1 MIFTSAGECVA
12 VDAEPA
18 WADRLIRRAIGE
30 PAVVDAAGTEPTPGG
45 TVPTALVRVQAA
57 TAPFD
62 RTGLRPVTRGAVSD
76 GRRTVLTDACGSGF
90 DLLVAVDGERLSV
103 TARYRPRPAIRAANL
118 LLSARFALLAGQVL
132 VHYPVL
138 WRAGWRGRVPLH
150 AAVAGTPLGTPLLAG
165 PGGVGKSTILIGLL
179 GTGTAAADGAVAAA
193 GVAAAGEVAVT
204 ADNLCCADAV
214 RCFGLA
220 EPLRTDAGAAGFGGR
235 TFHGR
240 VERPLPARVP
250 DLAPD
255 RVVVLER
262 GPDTEITTADPD
274 ETARAL
280 VAGTYAAG
288 ELRRYWAF
296 AATLALAT
304 GHGPAHPPIA
314 AVARAYAERLPCTR
328 LRVGD
333 GARVS
338 VAELCGVPA

>member
-1 MIFTSAGECVA
+1 MIFTSAGEWVA

-18 WADRLIRRAIGE
+18 WTDRLIRRAIGE

-103 TARYRPRPAIRAANL
+103 TARYRPRQAIRAANL

-150 AAVAGTPLGTPLLAG
+150 AAVVGTPLGTPLLAG
-165 PGGVGKSTILIGLL
+165 PGGVGKSTVLIGLL
-179 GTGTAAADGAVAAA
+179 GDGAAA
-193 GVAAAGEVAVT
+193 T
-204 ADNLCCADAV
+204 ADNLCCADTV

-220 EPLRTDAGAAGFGGR
+220 EPLRTDAGAAAPGGR

-262 GPDTEITTADPD
+262 GPDTEIATASPD

-304 GHGPAHPPIA
+304 GRGPAHPPIA